1 MHLCGCTREKEGVH
15 EEERGEEKERG
26 KGKEEERINA
36 PKDLLI
42 YVKDQDDPPAEIMIW
57 KLLMATRRRGQL
69 AAISIDF

>member
-1 MHLCGCTREKEGVH
+1 MCACICVGARGKKKEKEKKRKREG
-15 EEERGEEKERG
+15 RG
-26 KGKEEERINA
+26 KKRRINA